1 MKVQDLYGSGSLQR
15 TYKRVKGIE
24 HEASA
29 FHTSSYGYIHYLDD
43 GRVAVLIAHDRRPLS
58 GDRRNSPEREMSDA
72 ARSFDAY
79 GGTFSLGGNIVTHH
93 LDISSYEND
102 RGADYVCYAPIAGNY
117 LKLEMSP
124 IDSPEGKVT
133 YGLEWMRMR
142 PASMPGRELGRSA
155 IEQHSEVRF
164 VWINHAG

>member
-1 MKVQDLYGSGSLQR
+1 
-15 TYKRVKGIE
+15 
-24 HEASA
+24 
-29 FHTSSYGYIHYLDD
+29 
-43 GRVAVLIAHDRRPLS
+43 
-58 GDRRNSPEREMSDA
+58 MSDA

-102 RGADYVCYAPIAGNY
+102 RGADYV
-117 LKLEMSP
+117 
-124 IDSPEGKVT
+124 
-133 YGLEWMRMR
+133 LEWMRVR
-142 PASMPGRELGRSA
+142 AASMPGRELGRSRSA